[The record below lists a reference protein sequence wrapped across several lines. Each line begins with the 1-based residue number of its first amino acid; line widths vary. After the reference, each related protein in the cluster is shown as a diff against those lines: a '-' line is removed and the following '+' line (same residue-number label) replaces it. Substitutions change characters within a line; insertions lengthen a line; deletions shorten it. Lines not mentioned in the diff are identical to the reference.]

1 MEAIKNKPSLARVP
15 MLGITISGFFCALG
29 RGRSLKVHVVEA
41 GLPGKEGDEGIAL
54 ALAGFPSCRA
64 GK

>member
-1 MEAIKNKPSLARVP
+1 M
-15 MLGITISGFFCALG
+15 
-29 RGRSLKVHVVEA
+29 HVVEA
-41 GLPGKEGDEGIAL
+41 GLPGEEGDEGIAL